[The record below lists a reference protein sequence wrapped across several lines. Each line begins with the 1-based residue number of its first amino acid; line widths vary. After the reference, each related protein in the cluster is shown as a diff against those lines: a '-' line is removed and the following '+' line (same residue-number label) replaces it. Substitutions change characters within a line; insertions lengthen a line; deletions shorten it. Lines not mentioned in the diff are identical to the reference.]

1 MIANPPCIGHIH
13 VCEALGIPLHIMF
26 PQPWYYGTK
35 SFPHP
40 MSGLGYQ
47 EYPLSINSKSYYAFE
62 TVMWTNFGSD
72 INKWRSRTLGLPPIP
87 LVLNFANPIKSSN
100 IPFSAMWSPSF
111 VPKPNDWPKQVRVVG
126 TFTQDKKSSTG
137 GVDITKFGTLIDW
150 LNVNNGNGDNDND
163 DESSDTNKPVFIGFG
178 SMVINDTER
187 LSNIIID
194 AARTTKTRIIVQSS
208 WSKIDVTSEP
218 ILCHGVG
225 PVAHDWLLPQ
235 CRAVIHHGTYLI

>member
-1 MIANPPCIGHIH
+1 
-13 VCEALGIPLHIMF
+13 MF

-150 LNVNNGNGDNDND
+150 LNVYNGNGDNDND

-194 AARTTKTRIIVQSS
+194 AARTTKTRIIV
-208 WSKIDVTSEP
+208 
-218 ILCHGVG
+218 
-225 PVAHDWLLPQ
+225 PVSYTHLTLPTNDL
-235 CRAVIHHGTYLI
+235 V